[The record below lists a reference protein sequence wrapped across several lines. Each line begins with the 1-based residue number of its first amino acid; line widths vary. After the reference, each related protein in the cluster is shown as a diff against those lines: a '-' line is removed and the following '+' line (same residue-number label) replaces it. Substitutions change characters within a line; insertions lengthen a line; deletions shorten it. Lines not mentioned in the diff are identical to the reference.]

1 MNVNLRELHGNWDK
15 GFALHK
21 HVLNSVPIGHNQAGY
36 MQFDTTRSEPGEALY
51 QLKYKGDFKQVD
63 PLANA
68 IRDHIA
74 PVLGKFA
81 MVIPMPATK
90 QRARQPVHEIA
101 AALSKL
107 TGTLYADGLLLK
119 HPPVPGAPEIKNL
132 GTKEEKVVALAD
144 RFYLDTSFITNDGK
158 WGALL
163 VDDKYDTGASLEAA
177 CSILRGYKKIGKI
190 YVATCSW

>member
-1 MNVNLRELHGNWDK
+1 MDVNLRVLHGNWDK

-21 HVLNSVPIGHNQAGY
+21 HVLNSVPIGPNEWGH

-51 QLKYKGDFKQVD
+51 QLKYKGDFNKVD
-63 PLANA
+63 PLAQA
-68 IRDHIA
+68 INDHIA
-74 PVLGKFA
+74 PILGKFA

-90 QRARQPVHEIA
+90 QRARQPVHEITEK
-101 AALSKL
+101 LSKL

-119 HPPVPGAPEIKNL
+119 HPPVPGVPEIKNL
-132 GTKEEKVVALAD
+132 GSKEEKVAALAD
-144 RFYLDTSFITNDGK
+144 RFYLEQTFITNEGK

-177 CSILRGYKKIGKI
+177 CSILCTYPKIGKMF
-190 YVATCSW
+190 VATCSW